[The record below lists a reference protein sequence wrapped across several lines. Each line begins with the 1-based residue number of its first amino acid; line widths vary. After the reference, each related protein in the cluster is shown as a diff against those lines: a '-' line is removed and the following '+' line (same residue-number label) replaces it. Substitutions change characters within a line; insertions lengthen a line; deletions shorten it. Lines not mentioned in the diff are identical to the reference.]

1 MKTKSILIL
10 LFLAAGICNA
20 KLPGISVSNSNPYY
34 HIISISEDDK
44 GMVWFGTD
52 GNGLFRFDGRSYV
65 RFSPEDGDG
74 ASLLSGHVNSI
85 LSDSKG
91 FLWAGTQNG
100 INKFDIAN
108 KQILSY
114 PIEDSNKYVK
124 EVIEDPFSRILLTTE
139 AGLFLFDDDAASF
152 QKVIPFKDNYYR
164 GIILSDS
171 ESIWVVYGQF
181 IERYDVNF
189 NFIGTYPSPAT
200 ILSAEYDGEGLI
212 YLRCASEF
220 LCFNTSRN
228 AFVPAPAALRNAD
241 SGAVTLMDRF
251 SDSGII
257 FVANGK
263 HYYFDFDSERLVSE
277 SDPSFPYDSPNTD
290 SRLLIIYR
298 APSGAVWEI
307 TEDGRILSPAT
318 DTSNPYR
325 QLCREYDNVSVP
337 GVVSDGASLWF
348 VVDGAKLV
356 TYDIGK
362 RTLREDNIRSIV
374 GERGQSQYYSI
385 FRDEFSGRLLLYSS
399 YNVYEIASTDSG
411 EYTVERTYSKD
422 PDSSIDAITVDK
434 RKTLWASCWYDPDLY
449 FTSRGTESGPVQLE
463 TKSMDPDTP
472 RIYISALY
480 TLRNGDI
487 VAAYTDI
494 GLAIIKATTGEVS
507 FVKLSDKYGQMYI
520 HSLYEDPEGNIWA
533 GTSDVGLFI
542 YHPDTGEVEMPAEF
556 EGKNI
561 RTICGDAKGHILFM
575 NQSTLYSYDP
585 ADGSFQPIWRTPDA
599 EPDKY
604 GRVFPMADGFL
615 LINSGRKFVAIE
627 RNVERSRTLTYGVD
641 VILTDRASDVLSVM
655 QAVSLENGTPVL
667 TFPPSQKNFRMIL
680 STPDFSGEPLIY
692 KYRVRGLTDG
702 WETSFNDPAIPLN
715 NLSYG
720 KHKIEFQL
728 TDIAG
733 DALDEPS
740 ALTLRIRRPLLQSIA
755 AYIAYALLFLL
766 MVTAII
772 QLLISSRKKVLETE
786 SIRKEKEFQEKMNED
801 NIDFFANMSH
811 EFRTP
816 LSIISAAVATMEN
829 DSTASASQVR
839 LQKIIRRNCD
849 RMLKLVSQLLDFNRL
864 EHNKLPLS
872 VQLTDANSAIKDIV
886 ELFSVGADQKDI
898 SLTVEGADSQLFTWM
913 DPDIFEKVMYNLL
926 SNAVKYTPTGGSI
939 KVRSKVCSDV
949 SSLFPG
955 TEYKDGDY
963 LVVEVADSGIGI
975 PEESL
980 SLIFE
985 RFGQA
990 FPSQKKSGTGIGL
1003 YFAKAM
1009 VELHHGFIKA
1019 GNDGGAVF
1027 TFALPMSQSAY
1038 SEYERSQKEDN
1049 VRAVDNKRY
1058 LSEYTAGGE
1067 TPQPVSDVKI
1077 LVIDDDYEI
1086 VYFLKTILSPH
1097 YKVVSTFD
1105 AMSGYKMIESEDP
1118 DIIISDVMMY
1128 EVDGIQFCKMVKENV
1143 DYCHIP
1149 LILLTAK
1156 SSVANQI
1163 EGLNAGADAYI
1174 VKPFDPDYLL
1184 ATIGTLLRN
1193 RENVRNILGQSTRVG
1208 KAVKESVSA
1217 KDRKLLETVYS
1228 LFEENLANTDI
1239 NAGDFADKCG
1249 ISRTKFFYK
1258 VKALTGMTPAEYFRA
1273 YKLNRAVELIKEDK
1287 YKMSGIAEMCG
1298 FSSPSHF
1305 ATSFKKHF
1313 GVLPSEYLDTL

>member
-1 MKTKSILIL
+1 MKIHLHIAL
-10 LFLAAGICNA
+10 LLLTASVCYA
-20 KLPGISVSNSNPYY
+20 KLPGISVTNPNPYY

-44 GMVWFGTD
+44 GMLWFGTD

-65 RFSPEDGDG
+65 RFSPDEDQEG
-74 ASLLSGHVNSI
+74 SLLSGHISSI
-85 LSDSKG
+85 LSDSKNR
-91 FLWAGTQNG
+91 LWAGTQNG
-100 INKFDIAN
+100 INML
-108 KQILSY
+108 QRGTRQLLSY
-114 PIEDSNKYVK
+114 SIEDSNQYVT
-124 EVIEDPFSRILLTTE
+124 EVTEDPFSRILLTTE
-139 AGLFLFDDDAASF
+139 AGLFLLDNDAGSF

-220 LCFNTSRN
+220 ICFDTSRS

-241 SGAVTLMDRF
+241 TGAVTLMDRF
-251 SDSGII
+251 SDSGLI

-263 HYYFDFDSERLVSE
+263 HYYFDFESERLVSE
-277 SDPSFPYDSPNTD
+277 SDPSFPYDVPNTD
-290 SRLLIIYR
+290 SRLLFIYSG
-298 APSGAVWEI
+298 PSGVVWEV

-325 QLCREYDNVSVP
+325 QLCREYDNVTVP
-337 GVVSDGASLWF
+337 GVVSDGNSLWF

-356 TYDIGK
+356 TYDIVK
-362 RTLREDNIRSIV
+362 RTLREDNIRGIV

-385 FRDEFSGRLLLYSS
+385 YRDDFSGKLFLYSA
-399 YNVYEIASTDSG
+399 YNVYEVAATDSG
-411 EYTVERTYSKD
+411 EYSVERTYSKK
-422 PDSSIDAITVDK
+422 PGSSIDAITVDK

-449 FTSRGTESGPVQLE
+449 FTSRGTESGPVPFE
-463 TKSMDPDTP
+463 TKVMDPDTP

-480 TLRNGDI
+480 TLRNGDV

-507 FVKLSDKYGQMYI
+507 FVRLSDKYGQMYI
-520 HSLYEDPEGNIWA
+520 HSLYEDAKGNIWA

-542 YHPDTGEVEMPAEF
+542 YHPDTGEVEMPEEF

-561 RTICGDAKGHILFM
+561 RTICGDSRGNVLFM
-575 NQSTLYSYDP
+575 NQSTLFSYNPD
-585 ADGSFQPIWRTPDA
+585 DRSFQPIWRTPDA
-599 EPDKY
+599 DPDKY
-604 GRVFPMADGFL
+604 GRVFPMEDGLL
-615 LINSGRKFVAIE
+615 LINSGRRFVAIE
-627 RNVERSRTLTYGVD
+627 RNADRNRTLTYGVD
-641 VILTDRASDVLSVM
+641 VILADRTSDVLTVL
-655 QAVSLENGTPVL
+655 QAGSFENGTPTV

-680 STPDFSGEPLIY
+680 STPDFSGEPLLY
-692 KYRVRGLTDG
+692 KYRVSGLTDG
-702 WETSFNDPAIPLN
+702 WENTFNDPAIPLN

-720 KHKIEFQL
+720 KHRIEFQL

-755 AYIAYALLFLL
+755 AYIAYALLLLL
-766 MVTAII
+766 MITSII
-772 QLLISSRKKVLETE
+772 QLLISRRKKVLEAE
-786 SIRKEKEFQEKMNED
+786 RIRKEKEFQEKMNED

-829 DSTASASQVR
+829 DSSASASQVR
-839 LQKIIRRNCD
+839 LQKIVRRNCD

-872 VQLTDANSAIKDIV
+872 VQLTDANAAIKDIV
-886 ELFSVGADQKDI
+886 ELFSIGADQKDI
-898 SLTVEGADSQLFTWM
+898 SLTVEGADNQLFTWL

-926 SNAVKYTPTGGSI
+926 SNAIKYTPTGGSI

-955 TEYKDGDY
+955 KEHKDGDH

-1027 TFALPMSQSAY
+1027 TFALPMSQGAY
-1038 SEYERSQKEDN
+1038 SEFERSHKEDT

-1058 LSEYTAGGE
+1058 LSEYTAGSE
-1067 TPQPVSDVKI
+1067 TPQPVSDITI

-1128 EVDGIQFCKMVKENV
+1128 EMDGIQFCKMVKENG

-1193 RENVRNILGQSTRVG
+1193 RENVRNILGRSTKVG
-1208 KAVKESVSA
+1208 KALDDSVSA
-1217 KDRKLLETVYS
+1217 KDRKLLETVYT
-1228 LFEENLANTDI
+1228 LFEENLSNTDI

-1313 GVLPSEYLDTL
+1313 GVLPSEYLDSL

>member
-1 MKTKSILIL
+1 MKNTSIIIL
-10 LFLAAGICNA
+10 LFLTAGICNA
-20 KLPGISVSNSNPYY
+20 RLSGISVSSPNPYY

-44 GMVWFGTD
+44 GMIWFGTD

-65 RFSPEDGDG
+65 RFSPEEEG
-74 ASLLSGHVNSI
+74 SILSGHVTSI
-85 LSDSKG
+85 LSDSEG
-91 FLWAGTQNG
+91 LVWAGTQNG
-100 INKFDIAN
+100 INMLDKST
-108 KQILSY
+108 KQIFSY
-114 PIEDSNKYVK
+114 SIEDSNQYVT

-139 AGLFLFDDDAASF
+139 AGLFLFDADKGSF
-152 QKVIPFKDNYYR
+152 GMVIPFKDNYYR
-164 GIILSDS
+164 SVILSDGGN
-171 ESIWVVYGQF
+171 IWVVYGQF
-181 IERYDVNF
+181 IERYDINF
-189 NFIGTYPSPAT
+189 NYEGTYAAPAT
-200 ILSAEYDGEGLI
+200 IQSAVYDGNGLI
-212 YLRCASEF
+212 YLKCASDF
-220 LCFNTSRN
+220 LCFNTARCSYL
-228 AFVPAPAALRNAD
+228 PAPAGLRSID
-241 SGAVTLMDRF
+241 TRTVSLMDRF

-257 FVANGK
+257 LISDGRHF
-263 HYYFDFDSERLVSE
+263 YFDFDTEKLVSE
-277 SDPSFPYDSPNTD
+277 TDTAFPYDVSISD
-290 SRLLIIYR
+290 SRLLFIYR
-298 APSGAVWEI
+298 GPSGVVWEV

-318 DTSNPYR
+318 DNSNPYR
-325 QLCREYDNVSVP
+325 MLCREYDNVTVP
-337 GVVSDGASLWF
+337 NVASDGSRLWF
-348 VVDGAKLV
+348 VVNGETLV
-356 TYDIGK
+356 TYDITT
-362 RTLREDNIRSIV
+362 RTVTENDIRSIV
-374 GERGQSQYYSI
+374 SNRLQNQY
-385 FRDEFSGRLLLYSS
+385 FFVHRDPLFGKLYLYSNH
-399 YNVYEIASTDSG
+399 YIYEIVDGEDGAYRVERVFRKTPDSG
-411 EYTVERTYSKD
+411 
-422 PDSSIDAITVDK
+422 INAITVDK
-434 RKTLWASCWYDPDLY
+434 RKTVWASCWYDPNLY
-449 FTSRGTESGPVQLE
+449 FADRSTESGPTPLDVKVME
-463 TKSMDPDTP
+463 PETP
-472 RIYISALY
+472 RVYISALY
-480 TLRNGDI
+480 TLRNGDL
-487 VAAYTDI
+487 VAGYTDI
-494 GLAIIKATTGEVS
+494 GLAIIKATTGEVNY
-507 FVKLSDKYGQMYI
+507 VRLSEKYTQMYI
-520 HSLYEDPEGNIWA
+520 HSLYEDEDGNIWA

-542 YHPDTGEVEMPAEF
+542 YHPDTGEVYMPEQF

-561 RTICGDAKGHILFM
+561 RSICGDSRGHTLFM
-575 NQSTLYSYDP
+575 NQSTLYSYNP
-585 ADGSFQPIWRTPDA
+585 ADGSFQPIWRTSDA

-604 GRVFPMADGFL
+604 GRVFPMEDGFL
-615 LINSGRKFVAIE
+615 LINSGRRFLAIE
-627 RNVERSRTLTYGVD
+627 RNADRNRTLTYGVD
-641 VILTDRASDVLSVM
+641 VILADRMSDVLSVV
-655 QAVSLENGTPVL
+655 QAGSFEKGTPAVS
-667 TFPPSQKNFRMIL
+667 FPPSQKNLRLIL
-680 STPDFSGEPLIY
+680 STPDFSGEPLMFRY
-692 KYRVRGLTDG
+692 KVRGLTDG
-702 WETSFNDPAIPLN
+702 WETSFNDPSIPLN

-720 KHKIEFQL
+720 KHKVEFQV

-733 DALDEPS
+733 DALGE
-740 ALTLRIRRPLLQSIA
+740 AYAMTLRIRRPALQSIV
-755 AYIAYALLFLL
+755 AYFTYALLFLL
-766 MVTAII
+766 MVAAII

-816 LSIISAAVATMEN
+816 LSIISAAVSTMEN
-829 DSTASASQVR
+829 DASASASQVR

-872 VQLTDANSAIKDIV
+872 VQLTDANAAIKDIV

-898 SLTVEGADSQLFTWM
+898 SLTVEGADSQLFTWL
-913 DPDIFEKVMYNLL
+913 DTDIFEKVMYNLL
-926 SNAVKYTPTGGSI
+926 SNAIKYTPANGSI
-939 KVRSKVCSDV
+939 RVRSKTCSDV
-949 SSLFPG
+949 TSIFPG
-955 TEYKDGDY
+955 KEYEDGDY
-963 LVVEVADSGIGI
+963 FVVEVADSGIGI

-980 SLIFE
+980 SVIFE

-990 FPSQKKSGTGIGL
+990 FPSQKKGGTGIGL

-1027 TFALPMSQSAY
+1027 TFALPMSQGAY
-1038 SEYERSQKEDN
+1038 SEYERSQKEDT

-1058 LSEYTAGGE
+1058 LSEYTANNE
-1067 TPQPVSDVKI
+1067 TAQPVSDVKI

-1128 EVDGIQFCKMVKENV
+1128 EMDGIQFCKMVKENV
-1143 DYCHIP
+1143 DICHIP

-1193 RENVRNILGQSTRVG
+1193 RENVRNILGQSTRVV

-1228 LFEENLANTDI
+1228 LFEENLANTDV
-1239 NAGDFADKCG
+1239 NAGDFADQCG